1 MAVLY
6 SNDSAGLG
14 TVPSSNVNGGVI
26 GGRVRRY
33 RAAITLASQATTDT
47 IVIGRVP
54 AGSVFAYGV
63 INTDTSLSTSTVA
76 IGATGATGKYRAAAV
91 FTATN
96 TPTVFGP
103 AAAAFAAP
111 LTADEE
117 VFITIAV
124 AALPAAG
131 NLVVDLYF
139 SAP

>member
-124 AALPAAG
+124 AALPASG

>member
-14 TVPSSNVNGGVI
+14 TVPTSNVNGGVI

-33 RAAITLASQATTDT
+33 RAAITLASQTTSDT

-63 INTDTSLSTSTVA
+63 INTDTSLGSSTVA
-76 IGATGATGKYRAAAV
+76 IGITGTTGKYRAAAV

-96 TPTVFGP
+96 TPTMFGP
-103 AAAAFAAP
+103 AATVDDAP

-117 VFITIAV
+117 VFITIA
-124 AALPAAG
+124 AANFPAAG
-131 NLVVDLYF
+131 SLVVDLYF

>member
-76 IGATGATGKYRAAAV
+76 IGVTGATGKYRAAAV

>member
-33 RAAITLASQATTDT
+33 RAAITLASQATADT

-63 INTDTSLSTSTVA
+63 INSDTSLSTSTVA

-124 AALPAAG
+124 AALPASG